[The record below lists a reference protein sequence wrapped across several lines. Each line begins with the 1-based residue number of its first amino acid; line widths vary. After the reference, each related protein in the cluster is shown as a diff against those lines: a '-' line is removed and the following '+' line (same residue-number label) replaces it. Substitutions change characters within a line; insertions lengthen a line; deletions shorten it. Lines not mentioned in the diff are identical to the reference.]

1 MKIEVIVLEN
11 RVSKNT
17 FSLCEKL
24 FSHTN
29 QVGNKCNAEVR
40 WNEHNNP
47 TKSSDISKH
56 LRMNIAHCFTRTI
69 ISNASKMVRPGRI
82 WVSYIVLWKPDLN
95 KQKFFERQFYLKM
108 VSHSAIN
115 ERIQTS

>member
-11 RVSKNT
+11 QVSKNT

-29 QVGNKCNAEVR
+29 QVGNMRNAEVR

-56 LRMNIAHCFTRTI
+56 LQINIAHCFTRTI
-69 ISNASKMVRPGRI
+69 ISNASKMVRPGRTWSI
-82 WVSYIVLWKPDLN
+82 IYCSM
-95 KQKFFERQFYLKM
+95 E
-108 VSHSAIN
+108 
-115 ERIQTS
+115 T